1 MTRNK
6 SDFEFE
12 NEPSLSVIRAWHY
25 HWHTDPET
33 RSKAIP
39 NRHTLEN
46 EFQHAP
52 MADLNDELCD
62 IQNYQWID
70 GSLRQ
75 YEWIESELWKY
86 RDYFTQLLPGTLEVP
101 KLKPILLIDLIYRD
115 AEESI
120 NLSTELRDKWNK
132 LITTTYDLIEW
143 AKVDS
148 KKKHD
153 IAIKL
158 LISEKVIWGR
168 TPPDNSAT
176 PEEAIA
182 IHFDAVLINRGESE
196 FERLFKLLKQRYSKS
211 THTEKKKSE
220 GKKQVNFYLS
230 ERLIKKLDKVAA
242 AKHTTKP
249 ILVSYLLDE
258 GLKSDK
264 TIPDLLS
271 YHDND

>member
-1 MTRNK
+1 
-6 SDFEFE
+6 
-12 NEPSLSVIRAWHY
+12 
-25 HWHTDPET
+25 HTDPET
-33 RSKAIP
+33 RSEAIP
-39 NRHTLEN
+39 NRLALAR
-46 EFQHAP
+46 EFQYAP
-52 MADLNDELCD
+52 KRQLSRELCD

-75 YEWIESELWKY
+75 YEWIESELSKY

-101 KLKPILLIDLIYRD
+101 KLKPILLIDLFFRN
-115 AEESI
+115 AEKSL
-120 NLSTELRDKWNK
+120 NLSIELRDKWNK

-158 LISEKVIWGR
+158 LIKEKVISER
-168 TPPDNSAT
+168 TSFDIRNK

-182 IHFDAVLINRGESE
+182 IHFDAVLINRGEIE

-242 AKHTTKP
+242 AKHTTRP

>member
-1 MTRNK
+1 MIRKN
-6 SDFEFE
+6 SEFE
-12 NEPSLSVIRAWHY
+12 LEGEPTLNDIRAWHY
-25 HWHTDPET
+25 HWHTEQET
-33 RSKAIP
+33 CDRAIP
-39 NRHTLEN
+39 NRQALES
-46 EFQHAP
+46 EFRYAP
-52 MADLNDELCD
+52 MQDLNNELCD

-75 YEWIESELWKY
+75 YEWIKSKIFKY
-86 RDYFTQLLPGTLEVP
+86 KGSLPSLLAGTLEIP
-101 KLKPILLIDLIYRD
+101 RLKPILTIDLTYHN
-115 AEESI
+115 AEKSVHGSI
-120 NLSTELRDKWNK
+120 VLQNAWNK
-132 LITTTYDLIEW
+132 HVNKTHEFTEW

-158 LISEKVIWGR
+158 LTREKVIRGR
-168 TPPDNSAT
+168 TPLDSIGE

-182 IHFDAVLINRGESE
+182 IHFDAVLIDRGESD
-196 FERLFKLLKQRYSKS
+196 FELLFKKLKQQYSKF

-242 AKHTTKP
+242 AKHTTRP